1 MFTVYT
7 INDTKTKHNLNTK
20 LNTPKKS
27 HIFSNINSSPIKIEE
42 KPTSSSNSFSI
53 NTNNSSDFGKGITNF
68 LQNEKTFINISQK
81 NDFLSKKTKFHID
94 FIDKQKEIK
103 KNFNEN
109 NTTTNKKKKKNKII
123 TSNSEGD
130 INEGRWEPDEH
141 MRFIEAINIYGNEW
155 KEVQKYVATRS
166 SNQVRS
172 HAQKFFLKLKNF
184 KDPTLGIDFT
194 LNNIKNLS
202 EIINAIKDFEKEN
215 KCVNILLI
223 LSKKLSERNCKNNN
237 NIFLNKNNDNDVLI
251 KNNKIIIKNEYPNEN
266 NNNNNNNTHKE
277 FVVKNENKIKS
288 DNNNISKKYKKIVKF
303 NKRKINKNIKL
314 KESKLDNKNEF
325 IIKDE
330 KNENKDNIFNRVK
343 TDEHYFENDNDNYKN
358 YFLGD
363 YANDNINQ
371 LDCETN
377 SHFNFSFSNCLKES
391 NTISIINRNY
401 FC

>member
-7 INDTKTKHNLNTK
+7 INDTKAKLNTNHK
-20 LNTPKKS
+20 FNTPKKS
-27 HIFSNINSSPIKIEE
+27 HIFTNINSSPIKMDE
-42 KPTSSSNSFSI
+42 KPTSSSNNFSI

-68 LQNEKTFINISQK
+68 LPNEKPLMNTSQK

-103 KNFNEN
+103 HKLNEN
-109 NTTTNKKKKKNKII
+109 NTTKNKKKKKNKII
-123 TSNSEGD
+123 SNDSEED
-130 INEGRWEPDEH
+130 INEGRWGPDEH

-194 LNNIKNLS
+194 VNNIKNLS
-202 EIINAIKDFEKEN
+202 EIINAIKEYEKEN

-223 LSKKLSERNCKNNN
+223 LSKKLSERICKNNN
-237 NIFLNKNNDNDVLI
+237 NNFLNKNNDNDVLI
-251 KNNKIIIKNEYPNEN
+251 KNNKIIIKNEYSNEN
-266 NNNNNNNTHKE
+266 RNNNTHKE
-277 FVVKNENKIKS
+277 FIVTNEDIIKS
-288 DNNNISKKYKKIVKF
+288 ETNNISKKYKKFVKL

-314 KESKLDNKNEF
+314 KESKSENKNEF
-325 IIKDE
+325 IIKEE
-330 KNENKDNIFNRVK
+330 KNENKDNIITRVK
-343 TDEHYFENDNDNYKN
+343 TDENYFENDNDNYKN
-358 YFLGD
+358 YFLCD
-363 YANDNINQ
+363 YAHDSINQ

-377 SHFNFSFSNCLKES
+377 NHFTFSFSNCLKES